1 MHIPPDWGVFF
12 ALIASFLAFWSIFG
26 WLFFRPFLKL
36 IGDREDR
43 LKELSERTER
53 LLRDEKAAIAERE
66 RALAA
71 VRREGIARR
80 DGERRRVDKET
91 AKLIEDARA
100 EARAQLEQVRVG
112 IEQEFEAAARQLED
126 LARTLAGE
134 LAGRVLGRPVASSSQ
149 EPLNN

>member
-1 MHIPPDWGVFF
+1 
-12 ALIASFLAFWSIFG
+12 
-26 WLFFRPFLKL
+26 
-36 IGDREDR
+36 
-43 LKELSERTER
+43 LSERTER

-66 RALAA
+66 RALAD

-80 DGERRRVDKET
+80 DSERRRVDEET
-91 AKLIEDARA
+91 AKMIEDARA